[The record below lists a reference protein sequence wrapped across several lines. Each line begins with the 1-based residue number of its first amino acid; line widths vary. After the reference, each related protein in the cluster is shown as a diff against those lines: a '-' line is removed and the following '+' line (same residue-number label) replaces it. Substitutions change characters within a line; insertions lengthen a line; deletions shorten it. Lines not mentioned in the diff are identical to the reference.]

1 MAELRET
8 PARPQAPRLTPE
20 QRVARAIEIADD
32 PKSRANAEIE
42 ARIVAALLGKEPWPE

>member
-8 PARPQAPRLTPE
+8 RAPPRGQPLTPE

-32 PKSRANAEIE
+32 AKSRANAEIE

>member
-1 MAELRET
+1 MADLRET
-8 PARPQAPRLTPE
+8 PAPRPGQPLTPE

-32 PKSRANAEIE
+32 AKSRANAEIE